1 MPTLTIRLTRAD
13 RVRRGDLLRSRG
25 RTLVVTETI
34 RSADRTVLISA
45 DDEAGLRAWSRR
57 LWSREAVLDVLVPEP
72 DKSSEPESPPEPESP
87 SEPESPPE
95 PAGAAADPPMSVVP
109 TAALDDLRRA
119 ERLATWGRPVH
130 GMSELIAAVRVVL
143 AESEARI

>member
-72 DKSSEPESPPEPESP
+72 
-87 SEPESPPE
+87 ESPPE
-95 PAGAAADPPMSVVP
+95 PAGAAADPLMSVVP

-119 ERLATWGRPVH
+119 ERLATWGQPFH

>member
-1 MPTLTIRLTRAD
+1 MPTLMIRLTRAD

-34 RSADRTVLISA
+34 RGADRTVLISA
-45 DDEAGLRAWSRR
+45 DDEAGLCAWSRR
-57 LWSREAVLDVLVPEP
+57 CWSREAVLDVLVPE
-72 DKSSEPESPPEPESP
+72 SEKPAESLESA
-87 SEPESPPE
+87 ESPE
-95 PAGAAADPPMSVVP
+95 PAGAAADPMMTVVP

-119 ERLATWGRPVH
+119 ERLATWGRPFN

>member
-13 RVRRGDLLRSRG
+13 RVRRGDFLRSEG
-25 RTLVVTETI
+25 RTLFVTETI
-34 RSADRTVLISA
+34 RGADRTVLISA
-45 DDEAGLRAWSRR
+45 DDEAGLCAWSRR
-57 LWSREAVLDVLVPEP
+57 CWSREAVLDVLVPE
-72 DKSSEPESPPEPESP
+72 SEKPAES
-87 SEPESPPE
+87 PE
-95 PAGAAADPPMSVVP
+95 PAGAAADPMMTVVP

-119 ERLATWGRPVH
+119 ERLATWGRPFH

>member
-72 DKSSEPESPPEPESP
+72 DKSSEPESPPEP
-87 SEPESPPE
+87 
-95 PAGAAADPPMSVVP
+95 AGTAADPPMSVVP

-119 ERLATWGRPVH
+119 ERLATWGRPFH

>member
-13 RVRRGDLLRSRG
+13 QVRRGDLLRSRG

-72 DKSSEPESPPEPESP
+72 ESPPEPET
-87 SEPESPPE
+87 PPE
-95 PAGAAADPPMSVVP
+95 PAGAAADPLMSVVP

-119 ERLATWGRPVH
+119 ERLATWGRPFH

>member
-13 RVRRGDLLRSRG
+13 RVRRGDFLRSEG
-25 RTLVVTETI
+25 RTLFVTETI
-34 RSADRTVLISA
+34 RGADRTVLISA

-57 LWSREAVLDVLVPEP
+57 CWSREAVLDVLVPE
-72 DKSSEPESPPEPESP
+72 SEKPAESLESA
-87 SEPESPPE
+87 ESPE
-95 PAGAAADPPMSVVP
+95 PAGAAADPMMTVVP

-119 ERLATWGRPVH
+119 ERLATWGRPFN

>member
-13 RVRRGDLLRSRG
+13 QVRRGDLLRSRG

-34 RSADRTVLISA
+34 RGADRTVLISA

-72 DKSSEPESPPEPESP
+72 DKSSEPESPPEP
-87 SEPESPPE
+87 
-95 PAGAAADPPMSVVP
+95 AGTAADPPMSVVP

-119 ERLATWGRPVH
+119 ERLATWGRPFH

>member
-13 RVRRGDLLRSRG
+13 QVRRGDLLRSRG

-72 DKSSEPESPPEPESP
+72 DKSSEPETETP

-95 PAGAAADPPMSVVP
+95 LAGTAADPPMSVVP

-119 ERLATWGRPVH
+119 ERLATWGRPFH

>member
-72 DKSSEPESPPEPESP
+72 ETP
-87 SEPESPPE
+87 SEPESPSE
-95 PAGAAADPPMSVVP
+95 PAGAAADPLMSVVP

-119 ERLATWGRPVH
+119 ERLATWGRPFH

>member
-1 MPTLTIRLTRAD
+1 MPTLMIRLTRAD

-34 RSADRTVLISA
+34 RGADRTVLISA

-72 DKSSEPESPPEPESP
+72 ETPP
-87 SEPESPPE
+87 EPESPPE
-95 PAGAAADPPMSVVP
+95 PAGAAADPLMSVVP

-119 ERLATWGRPVH
+119 ERLATWGRPFH

>member
-34 RSADRTVLISA
+34 RGADRTVLISA
-45 DDEAGLRAWSRR
+45 DDEAGLRTWSRR
-57 LWSREAVLDVLVPEP
+57 RWSREAVLDVLVPEP
-72 DKSSEPESPPEPESP
+72 DKP

-95 PAGAAADPPMSVVP
+95 PAGAAADPLMSVVP

-119 ERLATWGRPVH
+119 ERLAT
-130 GMSELIAAVRVVL
+130 
-143 AESEARI
+143 

>member
-34 RSADRTVLISA
+34 RGADRTVLISA

-57 LWSREAVLDVLVPEP
+57 RWSREAVLDVLVPEP
-72 DKSSEPESPPEPESP
+72 ETPP
-87 SEPESPPE
+87 EPESPPE
-95 PAGAAADPPMSVVP
+95 PAGAAADPLMSVVP

-119 ERLATWGRPVH
+119 ERLATWGRPFH

>member
-72 DKSSEPESPPEPESP
+72 DKSSEPETETP

-95 PAGAAADPPMSVVP
+95 PAGAAADPLMSVVP

-119 ERLATWGRPVH
+119 ERLATWGRPFH

>member
-1 MPTLTIRLTRAD
+1 MPTLMIRLTRAD
-13 RVRRGDLLRSRG
+13 RVRRGDFLRSEG
-25 RTLVVTETI
+25 RTLFVTETI
-34 RSADRTVLISA
+34 RGADRTVLISA

-57 LWSREAVLDVLVPEP
+57 LWSREAVLDVLVPE
-72 DKSSEPESPPEPESP
+72 SEKPAESLESA
-87 SEPESPPE
+87 ESPE
-95 PAGAAADPPMSVVP
+95 PAGAAADPMMTVVP

-119 ERLATWGRPVH
+119 ERLATWGRPFN

>member
-13 RVRRGDLLRSRG
+13 RVRRGDLLRSGG

-34 RSADRTVLISA
+34 RGADRTVLISA
-45 DDEAGLRAWSRR
+45 DDEAGLRTWSRR

-72 DKSSEPESPPEPESP
+72 DESPEPEG
-87 SEPESPPE
+87 PPE
-95 PAGAAADPPMSVVP
+95 PAGAAADPMMTVVP

-119 ERLATWGRPVH
+119 ERLATWGRPFN

-143 AESEARI
+143 AVNQDRKSVV

>member
-13 RVRRGDLLRSRG
+13 RVRRGDFLRSEG
-25 RTLVVTETI
+25 RTLFVTETI
-34 RSADRTVLISA
+34 RGADRTVLISA

-57 LWSREAVLDVLVPEP
+57 RWSREAVLDVLVPE
-72 DKSSEPESPPEPESP
+72 SEKPAES
-87 SEPESPPE
+87 PE
-95 PAGAAADPPMSVVP
+95 PAGAAADPMMTVVP

-119 ERLATWGRPVH
+119 ERLATWGRPFN

>member
-13 RVRRGDLLRSRG
+13 RVRRGDFLRSEG
-25 RTLVVTETI
+25 RTLFVTETI
-34 RSADRTVLISA
+34 RGADRTVLISA
-45 DDEAGLRAWSRR
+45 DDEAGLCAWSRR
-57 LWSREAVLDVLVPEP
+57 CWSREAVLDVLVPE
-72 DKSSEPESPPEPESP
+72 SEKPAESLESA
-87 SEPESPPE
+87 ESPE
-95 PAGAAADPPMSVVP
+95 PAGAAADPMMTVVP

-119 ERLATWGRPVH
+119 ERLATWGRPFH

>member
-13 RVRRGDLLRSRG
+13 RVRRGDLLRNRG

-72 DKSSEPESPPEPESP
+72 ETPP
-87 SEPESPPE
+87 EPESPPE
-95 PAGAAADPPMSVVP
+95 PAGTAADPPMSVVP

-119 ERLATWGRPVH
+119 ERLATWGRPFH

>member
-13 RVRRGDLLRSRG
+13 RVRRGDFLRSEG
-25 RTLVVTETI
+25 RTLFVTETI
-34 RSADRTVLISA
+34 RGADCTVLISA
-45 DDEAGLRAWSRR
+45 DDEAGLCAWSRR
-57 LWSREAVLDVLVPEP
+57 CWSREAVLDVLVPE
-72 DKSSEPESPPEPESP
+72 SEKPAESLESAESPEL
-87 SEPESPPE
+87 
-95 PAGAAADPPMSVVP
+95 AGAAADPMMTVVP

-119 ERLATWGRPVH
+119 ERLATWGRPFN

>member
-34 RSADRTVLISA
+34 RGADRTVLISA

-57 LWSREAVLDVLVPEP
+57 RWSREAVLDVLVPEP
-72 DKSSEPESPPEPESP
+72 DKP
-87 SEPESPPE
+87 SEPKSPPE
-95 PAGAAADPPMSVVP
+95 PAGAAADPLMSVVP

-119 ERLATWGRPVH
+119 ERLATWGRPFH

>member
-13 RVRRGDLLRSRG
+13 RVRRGDRLRSRG

-72 DKSSEPESPPEPESP
+72 ESP

-119 ERLATWGRPVH
+119 ERLATWGRPFH

>member
-34 RSADRTVLISA
+34 RGADRTVLISA
-45 DDEAGLRAWSRR
+45 DDEAGLRTWSRR
-57 LWSREAVLDVLVPEP
+57 RWSQEAVLDVLVPEP
-72 DKSSEPESPPEPESP
+72 ETPP
-87 SEPESPPE
+87 EPESPPE
-95 PAGAAADPPMSVVP
+95 PAGAAADPLMSVVP

-119 ERLATWGRPVH
+119 ERLATWGRPFH

>member
-72 DKSSEPESPPEPESP
+72 ETPPEPESP
-87 SEPESPPE
+87 SEP
-95 PAGAAADPPMSVVP
+95 AGAAADPLMSVVP

-119 ERLATWGRPVH
+119 ERLATWGRPFH

>member
-34 RSADRTVLISA
+34 RGADRTVLISA
-45 DDEAGLRAWSRR
+45 DDEAGLRTWSRR

-72 DKSSEPESPPEPESP
+72 DKP
-87 SEPESPPE
+87 SEPESPSE

-119 ERLATWGRPVH
+119 ERLATWGRPFH

>member
-34 RSADRTVLISA
+34 RGADRTVLISA
-45 DDEAGLRAWSRR
+45 DDEAGLRTWSRR
-57 LWSREAVLDVLVPEP
+57 RWSREAVLDVLVPEP
-72 DKSSEPESPPEPESP
+72 ETPP
-87 SEPESPPE
+87 EPESPPE
-95 PAGAAADPPMSVVP
+95 PAGAAADPLMSVVP

-119 ERLATWGRPVH
+119 ERLATWGRPFH

>member
-72 DKSSEPESPPEPESP
+72 ETP

-119 ERLATWGRPVH
+119 ERLATWGRPFH

>member
-1 MPTLTIRLTRAD
+1 MPTLMIRLTRAD

-34 RSADRTVLISA
+34 RGADRTVLISA

-57 LWSREAVLDVLVPEP
+57 RWSREAVLDVLVPE
-72 DKSSEPESPPEPESP
+72 SEKPAESLESA
-87 SEPESPPE
+87 ESPE
-95 PAGAAADPPMSVVP
+95 PAGAAADPMMTVVP

-119 ERLATWGRPVH
+119 ERLATWGRPFH

>member
-34 RSADRTVLISA
+34 RGADRTVLISA

-72 DKSSEPESPPEPESP
+72 ETP
-87 SEPESPPE
+87 SEPESPSE
-95 PAGAAADPPMSVVP
+95 PAGAAADPLMSVVP

-119 ERLATWGRPVH
+119 ERLATWGRPFH

>member
-72 DKSSEPESPPEPESP
+72 ESP

-119 ERLATWGRPVH
+119 ERLATWGRPFN

>member
-1 MPTLTIRLTRAD
+1 MPTLMIRLTRAD

-34 RSADRTVLISA
+34 RGADRTVLISA

-57 LWSREAVLDVLVPEP
+57 RWSREAVLDVLVPEP
-72 DKSSEPESPPEPESP
+72 ETPP
-87 SEPESPPE
+87 EPESPPE
-95 PAGAAADPPMSVVP
+95 PAGAAADPLMSVVP

-119 ERLATWGRPVH
+119 ERLATWGRPFH

>member
-13 RVRRGDLLRSRG
+13 RVRRGDFLRSEG
-25 RTLVVTETI
+25 RTLFVTETI
-34 RSADRTVLISA
+34 RGADRTVLISA

-57 LWSREAVLDVLVPEP
+57 LWSREAVLDVLVPE
-72 DKSSEPESPPEPESP
+72 SEKPAESLESA
-87 SEPESPPE
+87 ESPE
-95 PAGAAADPPMSVVP
+95 PAGAAADPMMTVVP

-119 ERLATWGRPVH
+119 ERLATWGRPFN

>member
-72 DKSSEPESPPEPESP
+72 ETPP
-87 SEPESPPE
+87 EPESPPE
-95 PAGAAADPPMSVVP
+95 PAGAAADPLMSVVP

-119 ERLATWGRPVH
+119 ERLATWGRPFH

>member
-72 DKSSEPESPPEPESP
+72 ETPP
-87 SEPESPPE
+87 EPESPPE
-95 PAGAAADPPMSVVP
+95 PAGTAADPPMSVVP

-119 ERLATWGRPVH
+119 ERLATWGRPFH

>member
-13 RVRRGDLLRSRG
+13 RVRRGDFLRSEG
-25 RTLVVTETI
+25 RTLFVTETI
-34 RSADRTVLISA
+34 RGADRTVLISA
-45 DDEAGLRAWSRR
+45 DDEAGLCAWSRR
-57 LWSREAVLDVLVPEP
+57 CWSREAVLDVLVPE
-72 DKSSEPESPPEPESP
+72 SEKPAES
-87 SEPESPPE
+87 PE
-95 PAGAAADPPMSVVP
+95 PAGAAADPMMTVVP

-119 ERLATWGRPVH
+119 ERLATWGRPFN

>member
-13 RVRRGDLLRSRG
+13 QVRRGDLLRSRG

-34 RSADRTVLISA
+34 RGADRTVLISA
-45 DDEAGLRAWSRR
+45 DDEAGLRTWSRR
-57 LWSREAVLDVLVPEP
+57 CWSREAVLDVLVPEP
-72 DKSSEPESPPEPESP
+72 ETP
-87 SEPESPPE
+87 SE
-95 PAGAAADPPMSVVP
+95 PAGAAADPLMSVVP
-109 TAALDDLRRA
+109 TAVLDELRRA
-119 ERLATWGRPVH
+119 ERLATWGRPFN

>member
-13 RVRRGDLLRSRG
+13 QVRRGDLLRSRG

-34 RSADRTVLISA
+34 RGADRTVLISA
-45 DDEAGLRAWSRR
+45 DDEAGLRTWSRR
-57 LWSREAVLDVLVPEP
+57 CWSREAVLDVLVPEP
-72 DKSSEPESPPEPESP
+72 EKSPEPETP
-87 SEPESPPE
+87 SE
-95 PAGAAADPPMSVVP
+95 PAGAAADPMMTAVP
-109 TAALDDLRRA
+109 TAVLDELRRA
-119 ERLATWGRPVH
+119 ERLATWGRPFN

>member
-72 DKSSEPESPPEPESP
+72 ESPPEPET
-87 SEPESPPE
+87 PPE
-95 PAGAAADPPMSVVP
+95 PAGAAADPLMSVVP

-119 ERLATWGRPVH
+119 ERLATWGRPFH